1 MQHQPLKWISVA
13 MMGLVLAWALALVS
27 TPAAW
32 ADRLL
37 DSFDIPLLDGF
48 ELDPERMLWFDSP
61 AGRVLEVVATGPA
74 PPERVAAY
82 YQASLPMLGWS
93 VQALE
98 KDDQST
104 TLRFRREGER
114 LDLTILGV
122 ADATQLRLTLAPE
135 P

>member
-1 MQHQPLKWISVA
+1 MRKHLLKRIGA
-13 MMGLVLAWALALVS
+13 AIIGLGLAAALA
-27 TPAAW
+27 PAAW

-37 DSFDIPLLDGF
+37 DSFDIPLPDGF
-48 ELDPERMLWFDSP
+48 ELDPEQMLWFDSP
-61 AGRVLEVVATGPA
+61 AGRVLEVVAAGPA
-74 PPERVAAY
+74 PPGRVAAY

-93 VQALE
+93 AQALD

-114 LDLTILGV
+114 LDLHILGV
-122 ADATQLRLTLAPE
+122 ADATRLRLTLAPE